1 MLVLV
6 FSVPSMI
13 EVFTLWS
20 KDMGTLHATPPLLL
34 GIILFGHASMDR
46 VFGYGLKFGDNF
58 HHTHLGWIGKLKA
71 QEQAQQAIA
80 LAPAPA
86 PELLQHRDE
95 LAPRPHGFAVLLAH
109 HPADLVDMRQVVR
122 GPCGD
127 ELMQPHFAEGGM
139 DADAIQLRGGEV

>member
-1 MLVLV
+1 MKNLLRLEELAQFLACVLALIVADVPLWVYPILLLGPDIGMLGYLVSPHVGAFTYNLLHHKGIAMLVLV

-58 HHTHLGWIGKLKA
+58 HHTHLGWIGKLKG
-71 QEQAQQAIA
+71 QEQAQ
-80 LAPAPA
+80 
-86 PELLQHRDE
+86 
-95 LAPRPHGFAVLLAH
+95 
-109 HPADLVDMRQVVR
+109 
-122 GPCGD
+122 
-127 ELMQPHFAEGGM
+127 
-139 DADAIQLRGGEV
+139 